1 MLIEKKL
8 SSFQEMLSKQADKQA
23 FIFLKDVSFPDLRA
37 LVDYMYKGEV
47 NVAQEQL
54 ASFLQT
60 AEALDIKGMTLRA
73 GSNIFSTRY
82 MQIFF
87 FTGLAYKEGDQS
99 KFKSG
104 QNARSSASK
113 RTLSESTS
121 TPSVVSTSNNS
132 QRPDN
137 DNASH
142 PSTQNQSSSRPKPPP
157 RKTAHI
163 VPSESPAHTTNT
175 DADADHFVDTK
186 LESEIDSDHME
197 DQLDSIGSEWVS
209 RVCVKK

>member
-1 MLIEKKL
+1 
-8 SSFQEMLSKQADKQA
+8 MLSKQADKQA

-87 FTGLAYKEGDQS
+87 FLQDWHTKKVINPNSNLVKMQGLLLLRE
-99 KFKSG
+99 
-104 QNARSSASK
+104 
-113 RTLSESTS
+113 
-121 TPSVVSTSNNS
+121 
-132 QRPDN
+132 
-137 DNASH
+137 H
-142 PSTQNQSSSRPKPPP
+142 
-157 RKTAHI
+157 
-163 VPSESPAHTTNT
+163 
-175 DADADHFVDTK
+175 
-186 LESEIDSDHME
+186 
-197 DQLDSIGSEWVS
+197 
-209 RVCVKK
+209 

>member
-1 MLIEKKL
+1 
-8 SSFQEMLSKQADKQA
+8 MLSKQADKQA

-87 FTGLAYKEGDQS
+87 FLQDWHTKKAINPNSNLVKMQGLLLLRE
-99 KFKSG
+99 
-104 QNARSSASK
+104 
-113 RTLSESTS
+113 
-121 TPSVVSTSNNS
+121 
-132 QRPDN
+132 
-137 DNASH
+137 H
-142 PSTQNQSSSRPKPPP
+142 
-157 RKTAHI
+157 
-163 VPSESPAHTTNT
+163 
-175 DADADHFVDTK
+175 
-186 LESEIDSDHME
+186 
-197 DQLDSIGSEWVS
+197 
-209 RVCVKK
+209 